1 MKRGSDALA
10 AALIALVIAV
20 ALPAWAAD
28 VEGKIKSVDAS
39 GKIVTLDDGTRL
51 TIPQALAVER
61 KALQPGANVKATYEE
76 RDGQK
81 IATSFMVMSAR

>member
-1 MKRGSDALA
+1 M
-10 AALIALVIAV
+10 AALIALVMTV
-20 ALPAWAAD
+20 AAATWAAD

-39 GKIVTLDDGTRL
+39 GKIVTLDDGTQL